1 MEENIA
7 YSTDKVMASIEGQL
21 QQYGVTLYNGDGT
34 LRPFGDVLADLT
46 FEQNLPKSKIVKIG
60 NWKFLWY
67 NKKYVGALKYRGNT
81 DAKLLDEE
89 QWKALSLFKKI
100 LNLVN

>member
-7 YSTDKVMASIEGQL
+7 YSTDKVMESIEGQL
-21 QQYGVTLYNGDGT
+21 KQYGFTLYNGDGT
-34 LRPFGDVLADLT
+34 MRPFGDVLTDLT
-46 FEQNLPKSKIVKIG
+46 FEQNLPKAKVVKIG

-81 DAKLLDEE
+81 DAKLLNEE
-89 QWKALSLFKKI
+89 EWQNLPVAIKIVNLF
-100 LNLVN
+100 N